1 MGGLIP
7 ALAGAPQAASNAQG
21 YYQNAADMIATQ
33 TGSPEAQM
41 FSKEQMAA
49 LRPMFAQQDAALTAQ
64 NAAQG
69 IGASG
74 AGRYNFGNL
83 GAQQAGVMAGSV
95 APLYSQAE
103 SQYGNII
110 GAMPGAQEGAYQGA
124 VDQLLQAIQT
134 GATAAGGMG
143 GFDFAGVPGMP
154 GASGSTEDT
163 SPGQWNTDSGTP
175 MVGPSTTSYYGGGGG
190 GFDYGR

>member
-1 MGGLIP
+1 MSGILASI
-7 ALAGAPQAASNAQG
+7 AGAPQAASNAQG

-33 TGSPEAQM
+33 TGSPEAQI

-49 LRPMFAQQDAALTAQ
+49 LRPMFAQQDAELTAQ

-69 IGASG
+69 TGTSG

-83 GAQQAGVMAGSV
+83 AGQQSATMAGAV

-110 GAMPGAQEGAYQGA
+110 GAMPGAQQSAYQNS

-134 GATAAGGMG
+134 GASAAGGMG
-143 GFDFAGVPGMP
+143 GYDFAGTPNT
-154 GASGSTEDT
+154 SGVGGGGEGGTT
-163 SPGQWNTDSGTP
+163 PYNT
-175 MVGPSTTSYYGGGGG
+175 GPNTYTTYGNPTQEAGSYYG
-190 GFDYGR
+190 